1 MTPDFTYRV
10 DGQFVL
16 LMPESNEA
24 RQVWNEMAD
33 AGGMAVHLVIWP
45 TVRQRLKAGGWTVGK
60 APPVR
65 KTDEQLL
72 ADLGLS

>member
-1 MTPDFTYRV
+1 MKPDFTYRV

-16 LMPESNEA
+16 LMPETDEA
-24 RQVWNEMAD
+24 RTVWNEMAD
-33 AGGMAVHLVIWP
+33 AGGIAVHLTIWT
-45 TVRQRLKAGGWTVGK
+45 TVRQRLKEGGWVVRE

-72 ADLGLS
+72 ADLGIA